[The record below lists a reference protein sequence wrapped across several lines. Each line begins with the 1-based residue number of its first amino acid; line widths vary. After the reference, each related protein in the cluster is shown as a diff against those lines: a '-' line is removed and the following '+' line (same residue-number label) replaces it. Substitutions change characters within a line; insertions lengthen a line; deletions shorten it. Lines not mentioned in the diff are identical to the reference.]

1 MTAIDKAQSLLGVS
15 TKLAKQKHDKVYELQ
30 REFWYDAA
38 AKDITEPIIN
48 ELFEEI
54 ENAYDKAILRC
65 EIEFKLLTDKKLTDK
80 KEKPKEKK
88 IFVEAMADKVLAP
101 LATDKADEVAKQLQV
116 FEKYKI
122 VESKMNHPNI

>member
-65 EIEFKLLTDKKLTDK
+65 EIEFKLLTDKK
-80 KEKPKEKK
+80 EKPKEKK
-88 IFVEAMADKVLAP
+88 IFVEAMADKVLAS

-122 VESKMNHPNI
+122 VESKMNHQNI

>member
-1 MTAIDKAQSLLGVS
+1 MTAIDKAQSLFGVS

-65 EIEFKLLTDKKLTDK
+65 EIEFKILTDK

-88 IFVEAMADKVLAP
+88 IFVEAMADKVLAS
-101 LATDKADEVAKQLQV
+101 LAPDKADEVAKQLQV

-122 VESKMNHPNI
+122 VESKMNHPKIRP

>member
-1 MTAIDKAQSLLGVS
+1 MTARDKSQSLLGVS
-15 TKLAKQKHDKVYELQ
+15 TKLTKQRHDKVYELQ
-30 REFWYDAA
+30 KEFWYDAV

-65 EIEFKLLTDKKLTDK
+65 EIELKQLTDK

-88 IFVEAMADKVLAP
+88 IFV
-101 LATDKADEVAKQLQV
+101 
-116 FEKYKI
+116 I
-122 VESKMNHPNI
+122 VESKMNHPIENN